1 MSAVNAL
8 APVSTM
14 EGIKQRLSRFNDEVH
29 EIAHKLEQ
37 HAMAVHGSN
46 ALGGGSAKSVGEEIR
61 DKADGALPAIH
72 HALDDLEAAIS
83 RIAHA
88 AGANTTLA

>member
-1 MSAVNAL
+1 MSTANQL
-8 APVSTM
+8 APVSPL

-37 HAMAVHGSN
+37 HATAVLGPN
-46 ALGGGSAKSVGEEIR
+46 ALGNMVGQVRELPQ
-61 DKADGALPAIH
+61 DTADGALPAIH
-72 HALDDLEAAIS
+72 HALDDLEAAIV